1 MRTPG
6 MASAAALREPR
17 EPAGPARAAA
27 GEWGEAACECG
38 GDGGAGQ
45 GGAEAWPEGN
55 CMLTDEYSPILGD
68 S

>member
-1 MRTPG
+1 MENG
-6 MASAAALREPR
+6 AALRDPLEPP
-17 EPAGPARAAA
+17 EPASAAA

-45 GGAEAWPEGN
+45 GGAEAWLEGN

>member
-1 MRTPG
+1 VLGTPP
-6 MASAAALREPR
+6 SL
-17 EPAGPARAAA
+17 ARGGG
-27 GEWGEAACECG
+27 GEWGEDACECG

>member
-1 MRTPG
+1 MENG
-6 MASAAALREPR
+6 AALRAPLEPP
-17 EPAGPARAAA
+17 EPVPAAA
-27 GEWGEAACECG
+27 GEWGEDACECG

>member
-1 MRTPG
+1 MENG
-6 MASAAALREPR
+6 AALRDPLEPP
-17 EPAGPARAAA
+17 EPVPAAA
-27 GEWGEAACECG
+27 GEWGEAASECG
-38 GDGGAGQ
+38 GDGGGGQ